1 MVMSY
6 NIFYSSF
13 NLHCS
18 DVVGDG
24 VVVMR
29 GEIMVGARPRVAV
42 THALALE
49 IHVVIQ
55 VVSRRGLSLWII
67 FKMKKKYIDI
77 STNNHLVMLVVRLE
91 GGEDVGDTAPGPAIV
106 C

>member
-24 VVVMR
+24 VVVMG

-42 THALALE
+42 AHALALE

-55 VVSRRGLSLWII
+55 VVSRCGLSLGII
-67 FKMKKKYIDI
+67 LKMKKII
-77 STNNHLVMLVVRLE
+77 LLSTNNHLVMLIVRLE
-91 GGEDVGDTAPGPAIV
+91 GGEDVGDTAPGPSIV